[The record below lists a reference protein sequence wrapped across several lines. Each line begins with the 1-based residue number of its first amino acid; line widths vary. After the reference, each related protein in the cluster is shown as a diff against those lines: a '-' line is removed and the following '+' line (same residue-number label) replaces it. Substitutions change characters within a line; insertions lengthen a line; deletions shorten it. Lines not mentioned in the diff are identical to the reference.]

1 MMGAGSKRKLCG
13 GGSGGGGV
21 GKVGR
26 WEESSLAR
34 LQAVAVPGEG
44 WADERAECGC
54 WRGPRPW
61 PYAQETIRCAEN
73 GKSYLELGSGGWARR
88 RCCARQ
94 CHRERRLKVMNLC
107 VVKLSRFRQSADP
120 SLRRSVLVC
129 NTLRRMEREAERE
142 AAEEAARAPRSP
154 PAPLPPLGAPG
165 RATPFPAPPADADSG
180 YGDEECARP
189 IDWGSVLSLSSQS
202 ALDPL
207 NNNEPSGWPD
217 SATLPLD
224 EAGATSW
231 GAPLPLHEE
240 RPPDPDLDGFMHI
253 LVGQS

>member
-1 MMGAGSKRKLCG
+1 M
-13 GGSGGGGV
+13 
-21 GKVGR
+21 GR

-44 WADERAECGC
+44 WADDRTECGC
-54 WRGPRPW
+54 WRGPRTTW

-142 AAEEAARAPRSP
+142 AAEEAARAPREP

-165 RATPFPAPPADADSG
+165 RATPFPAPQADADSG
-180 YGDEECARP
+180 YGDEDCARP

-207 NNNEPSGWPD
+207 NNNEPSAWADPGTP
-217 SATLPLD
+217 ALD
-224 EAGATSW
+224 DLGATASAW
-231 GAPLPLHEE
+231 GTGGPLVDE
-240 RPPDPDLDGFMHI
+240 RPPDPTELDGFVHI